1 MNFLL
6 KQIQKP
12 SKDPND
18 HQALEEAQ
26 YAVAHKSW
34 VGHKGHQSTNHSNP
48 SQIDWGNTCA
58 PSFPKRFV
66 LPLAQC
72 EQQVNIGF
80 SPKAT
85 MKQHGH
91 PPSNQRWNVQATE
104 RNGWSQSELTAP
116 MFESLPYPKHQWKL
130 QLSRFP
136 KWKLRSVSPSK
147 FWILHFTNP
156 NSSNNN
162 YFLYCPMALSVWSE
176 IFQWL
181 I

>member
-34 VGHKGHQSTNHSNP
+34 VGHKRHQSSNHSNP
-48 SQIDWGNTCA
+48 CVHQVFSKSLCCLWHSVSNKSTLDFYQRLQWNNVAI
-58 PSFPKRFV
+58 
-66 LPLAQC
+66 LP
-72 EQQVNIGF
+72 
-80 SPKAT
+80 P
-85 MKQHGH
+85 
-91 PPSNQRWNVQATE
+91 NQRWNVQATE

-130 QLSRFP
+130 QLKVSK
-136 KWKLRSVSPSK
+136 KWDLRKVSPKK
-147 FWILHFTNP
+147 FWILHFTNQ
-156 NSSNNN
+156 NSSN
-162 YFLYCPMALSVWSE
+162 
-176 IFQWL
+176 IFVLPYGPISL
-181 I
+181 IWNISMTHIGAESLI